1 MTTSLPAHR
10 ASRDDDVDAPARS
23 TDVDA
28 RARASAADAAT
39 RAGDVEAPA
48 RAGDPADGHPLTIRL
63 VAPDE
68 HADAGHLTAEAYR
81 HSYEGLTAGY
91 LASLADVAGR
101 VAQGEVW
108 VALDGDE
115 IVGTVWTPRPGER
128 LSPLAAE
135 GELDFRQLAVA
146 PSARG
151 RGVGEA
157 LTRHVIALARAR
169 GAERVVMNSGPE
181 MLGAHALYL
190 KLGFR
195 RLTER
200 EHPVEVEPGRFL
212 DLRAFAYDL

>member
-1 MTTSLPAHR
+1 MTTSLPADR
-10 ASRDDDVDAPARS
+10 AAGAGDALAPA
-23 TDVDA
+23 
-28 RARASAADAAT
+28 
-39 RAGDVEAPA
+39 EAPA
-48 RAGDPADGHPLTIRL
+48 LTIRL

-68 HADAGHLTAEAYR
+68 HADAGRLTVDAYR

-91 LASLADVAGR
+91 LASLADVATR

-128 LSPLAAE
+128 LSPLAVE

-146 PSARG
+146 PTARG

-157 LTRHVIALARAR
+157 LTRHVIELARAR

-212 DLRAFAYDL
+212 HLRAFAYDL

>member
-1 MTTSLPAHR
+1 MTSVP
-10 ASRDDDVDAPARS
+10 PS
-23 TDVDA
+23 T
-28 RARASAADAAT
+28 
-39 RAGDVEAPA
+39 
-48 RAGDPADGHPLTIRL
+48 LTIRP
-63 VAPDE
+63 VEPHE
-68 HADAGHLTAEAYR
+68 YADAGRVTVEAYR
-81 HSYEGLTAGY
+81 QSYDGLTDGY

-115 IVGTVWTPRPGER
+115 IVGTVWVPRPGER
-128 LSPLAAE
+128 LSPLAE
-135 GELDFRQLAVA
+135 DGELDFRQLAVA

-157 LTRHVIALARAR
+157 LTRHVLDLARAR
-169 GAERVVMNSGPE
+169 GARRVVMNSGPE

-212 DLRAFAYDL
+212 DLRAFGFDL